1 MIQPYI
7 HKKTSML
14 AIEHPYERIALR
26 MLVVA
31 IICCSVLYLYFV
43 TVSVLNVMA
52 RKEARVGAIMLETRV
67 GRLQEEYFALSGTV
81 TPEYFATIGL
91 TYIEAPRFVYR
102 LGNIGG
108 VQKTPKVLASAT
120 I

>member
-7 HKKTSML
+7 NKKTSML
-14 AIEHPYERIALR
+14 AIEHPYERTALR
-26 MLVVA
+26 ILIVA
-31 IICCSVLYLYFV
+31 IIFCVALYLYFV
-43 TVSVLNVMA
+43 TASVLNVMA
-52 RKEARVGAIMLETRV
+52 RKEARADAALLETRV
-67 GRLQEEYFALSGTV
+67 GQLQEDYFALASIV
-81 TPEYFATIGL
+81 TPEYSATIGL
-91 TYIEAPRFVYR
+91 TDIEAPRFVYR